1 MMLQCGS
8 RSGGS
13 IKPEAPVTDSRQS
26 SSERNAVTTGYD
38 GHIDHF
44 GLGLTKEDLVDLYR
58 KMLISRRLDEKIWAL
73 NRQGRIPFVVSVS
86 GHEATQIGIAAAL
99 DPERDWSLPY
109 YRDIA
114 FNIGLGISA
123 EDIFM
128 GQFAKAADPS
138 SGGRQMPN
146 HWSEPDL
153 NLFTHSSVIATQYP
167 HAVGVAYE
175 LKRRGSDGVVYV
187 SGGEGSTSEGDWH
200 EAMNFAGIHELPVIF
215 VIQNNL
221 YAISVPAAEEVA
233 GQVADRAKG
242 YGMEGVVVDGNSV
255 LAMYAASTEAVARAR
270 AGEGPTL
277 IEAKT
282 YRYYAHTSDD
292 DDKLYRTREE
302 VELWRR
308 KDPIPQFRQY
318 LVEQRALDAAAEER
332 LEAEVTDLISRA
344 ATTAESAPDPTDAT
358 SHVYANPIVPSVAVE
373 TMEPALAGEEINLIT
388 SVNRTLHY
396 AMGRD
401 PQTVIF
407 GEDVADPKGGVFK
420 ATAGLTDAYGSG
432 RSFNAPLA
440 ESVIIGLGVG
450 IAAMGT
456 KTIAE
461 IQFADFIHPAFDQII
476 SEVARIHYRTNGR
489 WGCPMVIRTPYGGG
503 IHGALYHS
511 QSIEAFYAHVPG
523 LKIVTPSTPADAK
536 GLLLSAIDDPDPV
549 MFLEPKKLYRLAV
562 GPVPEGDH
570 RVPIGRAALRRMGGD
585 LTIISYGSMAH
596 FSVEAADRLA
606 AEGIDATVVD
616 LRSLKPLDWPTI
628 EAAVKRTSKVLIVYE
643 DNEFLGYGAEVSA
656 QISERAFDWLDA
668 PVRRYAS
675 PEVPTFPYAASLE
688 EQIIPNV
695 EGIVER
701 ARALARY

>member
-1 MMLQCGS
+1 MTLGLDQ
-8 RSGGS
+8 
-13 IKPEAPVTDSRQS
+13 V
-26 SSERNAVTTGYD
+26 
-38 GHIDHF
+38 IDHTA
-44 GLGLTKEDLVDLYR
+44 LGLTNDDLVDLYR
-58 KMLISRRLDEKIWAL
+58 KMLISRRLDDKMWAL
-73 NRQGRIPFVVSVS
+73 NRQGRVPFVVSVS

-99 DPERDWSLPY
+99 DPSKDWSLPY

-114 FNIGLGISA
+114 FNIGLGVTA

-128 GQFAKAADPS
+128 GVFAKAADPA

-167 HAVGVAYE
+167 HAVGLAYE
-175 LKRRGSDGVVYV
+175 LKRRGSDAVVYV

-200 EAMNFAGIHELPVIF
+200 EAMNFAGIHKLPVVF
-215 VIQNNL
+215 LIQNNL

-233 GQVADRAKG
+233 GQIADRAEG
-242 YGMEGVVVDGNSV
+242 YGMKGVVVDGNNV
-255 LAMYAASTEAVARAR
+255 LEMYGVASAAVERAR

-308 KDPIPQFRQY
+308 KDPLPNFRQY
-318 LVEQRALDAAAEER
+318 LVEQRTLSEAAEAKLESEVTSLINNAVAAAEN
-332 LEAEVTDLISRA
+332 S
-344 ATTAESAPDPTDAT
+344 PDPTDAT
-358 SHVYANPIVPSVAVE
+358 GHVYANPIVPSVAAEDVE
-373 TMEPALAGEEINLIT
+373 SAPVGEEMNLIT
-388 SVNRTLHY
+388 AINRTLHY

-432 RSFNAPLA
+432 RAFNAPLA

-450 IAAMGT
+450 IAATGT

-461 IQFADFIHPAFDQII
+461 IQFADFIHPAFDQIV
-476 SEVARIHYRTNGR
+476 SEVARIRYRSNGR
-489 WGCPMVIRTPYGGG
+489 WACPMVIRTPYGGG

-549 MFLEPKKLYRLAV
+549 MFLEPKKLYRMAV

-570 RVPIGRAALRRMGGD
+570 RVPIGSAALRRIGND
-585 LTIISYGSMAH
+585 LTIISYGTMAQ
-596 FSVEAADRLA
+596 FSIEAADLLRD
-606 AEGIDATVVD
+606 EGIDATVVD
-616 LRSLKPLDWPTI
+616 LRSLRPLDWPTV

-688 EQIIPNV
+688 EQVIPNV
-695 EGIVER
+695 EGIVDR
-701 ARALARY
+701 ARALAAF

>member
-1 MMLQCGS
+1 MTLGFD
-8 RSGGS
+8 RV
-13 IKPEAPVTDSRQS
+13 INHKA
-26 SSERNAVTTGYD
+26 
-38 GHIDHF
+38 
-44 GLGLTKEDLVDLYR
+44 LGLTEEDIVDLYR

-86 GHEATQIGIAAAL
+86 GHEASQVGIAAAL
-99 DPERDWSLPY
+99 DPTRDWSLPY

-114 FNIGLGISA
+114 FNIGLGVSA
-123 EDIFM
+123 EDIFL
-128 GQFAKAADPS
+128 GQFAKAGDPA

-167 HAVGVAYE
+167 HAVGIAYE
-175 LKRRGSDGVVYV
+175 LKRRGTDSVVYV

-200 EAMNFAGIHELPVIF
+200 EAMNFAGIHKLPVIF

-242 YGMEGVVVDGNSV
+242 YGMEGVVVDGNDL
-255 LAMYAASTEAVARAR
+255 LAMYAASQAAVKRAR

-302 VELWRR
+302 VEIWRR
-308 KDPIPQFRQY
+308 KDPIPAFHRY
-318 LVEQRALDAAAEER
+318 LIEQRALDPAAEKR
-332 LEAEVTDLISRA
+332 LEAEVADLVERA
-344 ATTAESAPDPTDAT
+344 AAHAENAPDPTDAF
-358 SHVYANPIVPSVAVE
+358 SKVYANPIVPTVPAETVE
-373 TMEPALAGEEINLIT
+373 PTPRGEEVNLIT
-388 SVNRTLHY
+388 AVNRTLHY

-401 PQTVIF
+401 PETVIF

-420 ATAGLTDAYGSG
+420 ATAGLTDAYGAD

-450 IAAMGT
+450 IAATGT

-461 IQFADFIHPAFDQII
+461 IQFADFIHPAFDQIV
-476 SEVARIHYRTNGR
+476 SEVARIRYRSNGR
-489 WGCPMVIRTPYGGG
+489 WACPMVIRTPYGGG

-511 QSIEAFYAHVPG
+511 QSIEAYYAHVPG

-562 GPVPEGDH
+562 GPMPEGDY
-570 RVPIGRAALRRMGGD
+570 RVPIGKAALRRIGDD
-585 LTIISYGSMAH
+585 LTIIAYGAMAH
-596 FSVEAADRLA
+596 FSVEAADRLS
-606 AEGIDATVVD
+606 AEGIEATVVD

-695 EGIVER
+695 DGIVER
-701 ARALARY
+701 ARDLAAY

>member
-1 MMLQCGS
+1 MTLGLDQ
-8 RSGGS
+8 
-13 IKPEAPVTDSRQS
+13 V
-26 SSERNAVTTGYD
+26 
-38 GHIDHF
+38 IDHTA
-44 GLGLTKEDLVDLYR
+44 LGLTNDDLVDLYR
-58 KMLISRRLDEKIWAL
+58 KMLISRRLDDKMWAL
-73 NRQGRIPFVVSVS
+73 NRQGRVPFVVSVS

-99 DPERDWSLPY
+99 DPSKDWSLPY

-114 FNIGLGISA
+114 FNIGLGVTPK
-123 EDIFM
+123 DVFM
-128 GQFAKAADPS
+128 GVFAKAADPA

-167 HAVGVAYE
+167 HAVGIAYE
-175 LKRRGSDGVVYV
+175 LKRRGTDAVVYV

-200 EAMNFAGIHELPVIF
+200 EAMNFAGIHKLPVVF
-215 VIQNNL
+215 LIQNNL
-221 YAISVPAAEEVA
+221 YAISVPAADEVA
-233 GQVADRAKG
+233 GQVADRAEG
-242 YGMEGVVVDGNSV
+242 YGMKGVVVDGNNILEMFGVAS
-255 LAMYAASTEAVARAR
+255 AAVERAR
-270 AGEGPTL
+270 TGEGPTL

-308 KDPIPQFRQY
+308 KDPLPNFRQY
-318 LVEQRALDAAAEER
+318 LVEQRVLTEAAEAKLESEVTSLINNAVAAAE
-332 LEAEVTDLISRA
+332 S
-344 ATTAESAPDPTDAT
+344 SPDPTDAVGN
-358 SHVYANPIVPSVAVE
+358 VYAKPIVPTVAAVTVE
-373 TMEPALAGEEINLIT
+373 PVPVGEEVNLIT
-388 SVNRTLHY
+388 AINRTLHY
-396 AMGRD
+396 AMGRE
-401 PQTVIF
+401 PQTVTF

-420 ATAGLTDAYGSG
+420 ATAGLTDAYGSD
-432 RSFNAPLA
+432 RAFNAPLA

-450 IAAMGT
+450 IAATGT
-456 KTIAE
+456 KAIAE
-461 IQFADFIHPAFDQII
+461 IQFADFIHPAFDQIV
-476 SEVARIHYRTNGR
+476 SEVARIRYRSNGR
-489 WGCPMVIRTPYGGG
+489 WACPMVIRTPYGGG

-549 MFLEPKKLYRLAV
+549 MFLEPKKLYRMAQ
-562 GPVPEGDH
+562 GPMPEGDH
-570 RVPIGRAALRRMGGD
+570 RVPIGSAALRRIGDD
-585 LTIISYGSMAH
+585 LTIVSYGTMAQ
-596 FSVEAADRLA
+596 FSVQAADILRD
-606 AEGIDATVVD
+606 EGIEATVVD
-616 LRSLKPLDWPTI
+616 LRSLRPLDWPTV

-688 EQIIPNV
+688 EQVIPSV
-695 EGIVER
+695 EGIVDR
-701 ARALARY
+701 ARALAAF

>member
-1 MMLQCGS
+1 
-8 RSGGS
+8 
-13 IKPEAPVTDSRQS
+13 
-26 SSERNAVTTGYD
+26 VTTGFD
-38 GHIDHF
+38 SRIDHF

-114 FNIGLGISA
+114 FNIGLGVSA
-123 EDIFM
+123 EDIFL
-128 GQFAKAADPS
+128 GQFAKAADPT

-167 HAVGVAYE
+167 HAVGIAYE

-200 EAMNFAGIHELPVIF
+200 EAMNFAGIHKLPVIF

-233 GQVADRAKG
+233 GQVADRAEG

-308 KDPIPQFRQY
+308 KDPVPQFRQY
-318 LVEQRALDAAAEER
+318 LVEQRALDATAEER

-344 ATTAESAPDPTDAT
+344 AATAESAPDPTDAT
-358 SHVYANPIVPSVAVE
+358 SHVYANPIVPSIAVE
-373 TMEPALAGEEINLIT
+373 TMAPATTGEEINLIT

-420 ATAGLTDAYGSG
+420 ATAGLTDAYGSE

-450 IAAMGT
+450 IAATGT

-461 IQFADFIHPAFDQII
+461 IQFADFIHPAFDQIL

-570 RVPIGRAALRRMGGD
+570 RVPIGQAALRRMGDD

-606 AEGIDATVVD
+606 AEGIDATVID

-675 PEVPTFPYAASLE
+675 PEVPTFPYAATLE

-695 EGIVER
+695 DGIVER

>member
-1 MMLQCGS
+1 M
-8 RSGGS
+8 
-13 IKPEAPVTDSRQS
+13 
-26 SSERNAVTTGYD
+26 TTEFES
-38 GHIDHF
+38 HIDHF
-44 GLGLTKEDLVDLYR
+44 GLGLTKDDLVDLYR

-114 FNIGLGISA
+114 FNIGLGVSA

-167 HAVGVAYE
+167 HAVGIAYE

-200 EAMNFAGIHELPVIF
+200 EAMNFAGIHKLPVIF

-255 LAMYAASTEAVARAR
+255 LAMYAASTEAIARAR

-318 LVEQRALDAAAEER
+318 LVEQRALDAAAETR
-332 LEAEVTDLISRA
+332 LEDEVTAVISRA

-358 SHVYANPIVPSVAVE
+358 SNVYANPIVPSIPVE
-373 TMEPALAGEEINLIT
+373 TMEPASTGEEINLIT

-450 IAAMGT
+450 IAATGT

-461 IQFADFIHPAFDQII
+461 IQFADFIHPAFDQIL
-476 SEVARIHYRTNGR
+476 SEVARIRYRTNGR

-511 QSIEAFYAHVPG
+511 QSIEAFYAHIPG

-570 RVPIGRAALRRMGGD
+570 RVAIGQAALRRTGDD
-585 LTIISYGSMAH
+585 LTIISYGAMAH

-606 AEGIDATVVD
+606 AEGIDVTVVD

-695 EGIVER
+695 DGIVER
-701 ARALARY
+701 ARALAAF